1 MKKPFENF
9 PCTMCGACCRKVGE
23 VVIAA
28 ESNGIDLGY
37 EFPINDD
44 GSCTHSIAIID
55 AEGKTAVSCEIY
67 QNRPEICRIGYAM
80 PPNMTTKQYIRYTAM
95 HCNLFQEEY
104 EIDKRFRVKV

>member
-37 EFPINDD
+37 AFPINDD
-44 GSCTHSIAIID
+44 GSCAHSIAIID

-67 QNRPEICRIGYAM
+67 QNRPEVCRIGYAM
-80 PPNMTTKQYIRYTAM
+80 PPDMTTKQYIRYTAM

-104 EIDKRFRVKV
+104 EIDERFRVKV